1 MEDEERQKKLEAGKA
16 KLAEYRQRKAQADGQ
31 SRPRRKKKGS
41 RAKEADPTGD
51 EGDPDPPRSGQG
63 GTPAPPAEFTISRTL
78 RSGETVKHDQT
89 YTIEPESEV
98 STTAED
104 CSSEV
109 NGCHVVTESTK
120 GSRKD
125 VTWEEELLLSGPH
138 SEHEGLDS
146 QTRLQMVEDELAVK
160 SQEVEEL
167 RRKLQDIRATFGA
180 EGVQQLQDFEAAIKD
195 RDGIIT
201 QLTANLQ
208 QARKEKDEIMREFL
222 EMTEQS
228 QKLQIQFQQLQA
240 GETLRNTSHSSTA
253 ADLLHAKQQ
262 IVTYQQQIHERD
274 AELQGQRERSQ
285 QQLLRINRLQDQ
297 LAQNETLVRTLE
309 ESYAQKLNEKDLLIT
324 KQRELI
330 SEQESSL
337 TRLKEELTASQKT
350 SGELNTQVAASN
362 QELESYRSELAGS
375 KQRERRSS
383 EEIQQLMATVE
394 DLQKRCHKESQSE
407 SDILQRVE
415 GDLEKKMEQ
424 LRAELDE
431 MYGQQIVQMKQELR
445 LQHSQEMEK
454 LMERHKVELERVGAR
469 PAVDPEQVSTLNNTI
484 GEMQQTLRDAQMQEE
499 EANRKLNRVSE
510 EKLSLQSQ
518 VDDLLKDL
526 RAAKGR
532 AERASQSI
540 SFQEKKLSEAEKL
553 HGIIGDLR
561 AQLAAMAEATKELEV
576 KHESEVTN
584 YKIKLEMMEREKD
597 AVLDLMAESQEAE
610 LERLRTQLL
619 FSHEEELVKLREDL
633 QRENLLNIENLKD
646 ELASK
651 HKQGLEKVQRS
662 LEEQLRIARSE
673 KDGVQSERDTLV
685 LEITVLRNQLNESL
699 ENDKSEELTL
709 RLGELEAEI
718 AELRKEGVEK
728 GTFEREIQELIC
740 RNDHLEKQGK
750 EREASWQ
757 QIRKELES
765 ENMAFKEANMTITQE
780 SLHARE
786 ENEHLTAEIDQLNKR
801 INDLEREAEA
811 QRNTFSFAEK
821 NFEVN
826 YQELK
831 DEYACLASSKV
842 ELEKKLQ
849 KKILGYEA
857 RLRDLHLQICEQRG
871 HEERAGEQQD
881 GTRKTREMD
890 EDFYDAVEVLE
901 KDAFELMEKLEVA
914 EREKDGLLLQLV
926 DVSQQLA
933 SKESRVEELEVKLEA
948 VREENRR
955 SVVWREQEPL
965 QQRGGESL
973 SGDPPGHAVFQEEK
987 AFTLQ
992 SSLQPVKEQS
1002 AEEQRAVL
1010 EPGAPGGAPVE
1021 SSPAAPALPSDGESP
1036 RQRGA
1041 AEVSL
1046 HVKLQEKERAL
1057 AAAEQEIR
1065 DLKENL
1071 RMLRAWRTEDG
1082 QEMGEPG
1089 SAVVSEDEF
1098 SLQMEAQRISLSQI
1112 HAAQLELLQESLQA
1126 EREAALRSLELEL
1139 RTSHWRELERLRE
1152 ALDLK
1157 GDGSD
1162 PSEWPEACLGQ
1173 VERLKAELQ
1182 EQRAQ
1187 LEERHGLEIEHLR
1200 SYHQQQAKEAEER
1213 YGAEILL
1220 LQHQVQE
1227 LAGDKVLSRISA
1239 AMPSSGPEKMEE
1251 SEEIKLEDVEMETEL
1266 MQLLKPMGLSTQLQA
1281 LRKALHDKYL
1291 QEVAFLR
1298 EEHRTE
1304 LEHLAQGPG
1313 ADGPDPASLM
1323 ESLEKQ
1329 HQEKVEVEIAKV
1341 IVQMSVE
1348 FAQQTERARLAKR
1361 ARETSSGIQTQ
1372 SEELDWQDARDGGE
1386 LEEVDAASCP
1396 LGRPRELQ
1404 EAGAGPPMAK
1414 AAQEVT
1420 LKALQQELG
1429 QQDLEH
1435 QQALEVLR
1443 VTHTEQLE
1451 LQRDQQ
1457 LQLSAELEQLRAQ
1470 LAQREAELKD
1480 LSPDDGVMAADESRA
1495 PPKPVSTTRSS
1506 GTQTEP
1512 TSVEPEEGGRETPR
1526 GGGAKPTATFPA
1538 SDEPEPPSTDVI
1550 TTERNLLRKANAT
1563 LWQVLSDVLKTTRAA
1578 EETIGR
1584 HVEGLLEASSRG
1596 QPRHRSAW
1604 QRAEAEPIKPRG
1616 DALAADPG
1624 GDASSNTFC
1633 GSESRVGDAGT
1644 WSLVTESDEGLEMP
1658 QQLVEELLF
1667 RPELQLEN
1675 EEDLMNISSRLQ
1687 AAVEKLLIAINKTT
1701 DQLEHAR
1708 VAQTELMRESFR
1720 RNEEMHDLLRRQEEL
1735 QEQLV
1740 EEAKVREQLAMELH
1754 RAEGLIDGYTDE
1766 RTTSEARLREKEELQ
1781 LHLEQELRVTGSRLQ
1796 ELEQERQQM
1805 EQERELLARQQGA
1818 MRGVAGP
1825 RELCL
1830 VEAAVDAAPEAGLL
1844 EETEKL
1850 MKEKVEVQLQAEKD
1864 NSDLQKQV
1872 KCLEM
1877 EVEEQVNK
1885 AIELEEDHR
1894 AESSDLRQQIQALE
1908 KQLENNR
1915 KFLDEQAVD
1924 REHERDV
1931 FQQEITKL
1939 EVQLKNT
1946 VKQQSSNDERTRE
1959 VDQLT
1964 TQLKEKSDWC
1974 SELLLGSEQLQRDIQ
1989 ERNEEI
1995 EKLEGRV
2002 RELEQALLASAESPR
2017 KGEDQRQMI
2026 LMQKTDDSSLEA
2038 QLQTEREALDRKE
2051 KEISNLEE
2059 QLEQFREELENKSE
2073 EVQQL
2078 QMQLEIQRKELK
2090 TQQED
2095 LEHKSGLLKVL
2106 EEKDRQIALLNQQ
2119 LSMLQKMGTAPNNKM
2134 IEEKNELLRELEAQ
2148 VECLKSEQEHLRRN
2162 NELEVDQLHDVI
2174 EKLQQELLKIEHKSS
2189 EEYLPDT
2196 EDLSGATREEISFS
2210 KEEFDEMKQ
2219 KIDETTQELN
2229 TLKANHNSLLEKC
2242 RGLEEEKLDVLSAK
2256 ENERSHVEELEEALQ
2271 EKTAVAVVM
2280 QAQIQALEQ
2289 SASSKVADLTKRVE
2303 ELEACV
2309 EEKDSELTDCRLRVE
2324 QAQAEAA
2331 ALQLKISSLE
2341 DKLRDKMAGLLVS
2354 QAQLTKELCGQTS
2367 EAVGLLEFC
2376 PREAGK
2382 DAFEG
2387 PSSIPETPEEVR
2399 EGRRTPVAK
2408 VVRLAEK
2415 LKDLEEC
2422 LREIQKDQEL
2432 QKHLLFSSEEEVVE
2446 YEKRLAVLMNLLNQ
2460 MTAKSIHRKSP
2471 PLSTESSSLGE
2482 EDPATDSGLLLEMQE
2497 ERQEAAAIR
2506 EELRTYREQSERL
2519 EKELQVKELTI
2530 SQLQE
2535 DLQKKC
2541 DGVSKE
2547 SELLQELHEVRR
2559 EAAVTKEELSAYRER
2574 SEQLQKEMEEREM
2587 AIAGL
2592 REDLQRVSD
2601 IERKEA
2607 STAKSELLKELQEVR
2622 EEAAAAKEELNTYR
2636 ERSDKLREELQL
2648 RDASL
2653 AKLQEELQQVGA
2665 ALARTQEEP
2674 SSQKEE
2680 KGGKLKAVEETQASS
2695 PEEMPSPVR
2704 KNSMSQTDRPSVS
2717 SGGVQ
2722 TERLVFMDA
2731 GAQADLATPGP
2742 DASEEIA
2749 EVISEYDE
2757 RIGQM
2762 QELHAAEIMDM
2773 EARHI
2778 SESEALK
2785 AEAQMLQQECQTL
2798 KVVIE
2803 KLRTAESVSS
2813 RPEQP
2818 VLSQSRDEYTS
2829 ESGSDWSQHTCDVS
2843 SLNQEFRSTP
2853 EGGRRDNGTGQG
2865 SMEILP
2871 DRIKSL
2877 LREVHQEGM
2886 QVLSLSELPLLEGEQ
2901 PATPPRPQ
2909 GWLREREALLASIN
2923 SLKALIS
2930 RMQASRD
2937 EQSGQSGEGATD
2949 WRAELLRAVQQVL
2962 VSERGVLKSA
2972 LYARLEQLDTSDVV
2986 VHLNQLERRLSE
2998 QEAQHRE
3005 AVEILRGAERRSLLM
3020 EVQQLRSQMQL
3031 VQQEPG
3037 QIKISVLRPAQSPSP
3052 GERDRQ
3058 EGQGTPSGAGA
3069 SQDLRGLPA
3078 DRMVLDELK
3087 GELAQTKLELETTL
3101 KAQHKYLKALES
3113 LRSEVTEKVA
3123 EVDRLTEAL
3132 ASEQRKSRE
3141 LQWAFEKEKCKR
3153 DKNEKQEQEELED
3166 LRLALEEQQSR
3177 VAQLSESLKQQQG
3190 LTAQLQ
3196 RDVDTGRAQLSRV
3209 QSRASELRVQLES
3222 ARARAL
3228 ELAGALER
3236 ERETRQQRG
3245 AGDPEAEEGAQS
3257 TGALLEALQVQLEEK
3272 HGRLVHLVEEVER
3285 YKLEASQAELQRE
3298 EDERANRINTQQEQ
3312 EAQLKVLQAKV
3323 KELQRLVLQ
3332 LQQEK
3337 NRLENKVEEL
3347 QASAR
3352 HAEAGDPKE
3361 TPWPIASTEDPWKG
3375 ESQPSDRTRDWVLR
3389 QKVSDVLTA
3398 DSGTGSP
3405 EAPAGGATPAES
3417 QHVAAIVNRL
3427 QLIATKIRS
3436 MVNRM
3441 PVDEVDS
3448 KALVWLQ
3455 GSVQNV
3461 ISLVQQLPAIP
3472 PVPES
3477 AMASGPSSSLT
3488 ERLLRQNA
3496 ELTGFVSRLT
3506 EEKNDLR
3513 NSLLRLEEEQR
3524 VHRQRCLGMGEQTSR
3539 RAMDDQAAL
3548 SALLSSEREAWARER
3563 NRLQKSL
3570 RQAEA
3575 EVSRLRAEIR
3585 TDSLRDVAGP
3595 EADTAALKR
3604 IYGKYLRAESFRKA
3618 LIYQKKYLL
3627 LLLGGFQEC
3636 EEATLSLIARMGGRP
3651 LHSGLEAISQRR
3663 RGFTRFRSAVRV
3675 SIALT
3680 RMRFLVRRWQRATG
3694 SGSSSSS
3701 SVNRNGLAQIAGSE
3715 VRIDSPFLH
3724 AGGLEVCGERRGT
3737 SRGRTGPESPRFH
3750 TVTDAGT
3757 LACSH
3762 LQNYDPDR
3770 ALTDYISRLEA
3781 LQRRLGSV
3789 QSGSSCAQLHFGIR
3803 R

>member
-1 MEDEERQKKLEAGKA
+1 
-16 KLAEYRQRKAQADGQ
+16 
-31 SRPRRKKKGS
+31 
-41 RAKEADPTGD
+41 
-51 EGDPDPPRSGQG
+51 
-63 GTPAPPAEFTISRTL
+63 
-78 RSGETVKHDQT
+78 
-89 YTIEPESEV
+89 
-98 STTAED
+98 
-104 CSSEV
+104 
-109 NGCHVVTESTK
+109 
-120 GSRKD
+120 
-125 VTWEEELLLSGPH
+125 
-138 SEHEGLDS
+138 
-146 QTRLQMVEDELAVK
+146 
-160 SQEVEEL
+160 
-167 RRKLQDIRATFGA
+167 
-180 EGVQQLQDFEAAIKD
+180 
-195 RDGIIT
+195 
-201 QLTANLQ
+201 
-208 QARKEKDEIMREFL
+208 MREFL

-228 QKLQIQFQQLQA
+228 QKLQIQFQQVSTSMFFRAVIYLRLSHFSPQTCLIFAGSPSTAGLIDPRVSACAFISVTKLQA

-955 SVVWREQEPL
+955 SVVRREQEPL

-1046 HVKLQEKERAL
+1046 HVELQEKDRAL

-1089 SAVVSEDEF
+1089 SGVVSEDEF

-1139 RTSHWRELERLRE
+1139 RASHWRELERLRE

-1157 GDGSD
+1157 GDVSD

-1281 LRKALHDKYL
+1281 LRKALRDKYL

-1304 LEHLAQGPG
+1304 LEPLAQGPG

-1624 GDASSNTFC
+1624 GGQCVPYAPGKPKQRTRAA
-1633 GSESRVGDAGT
+1633 SRVCRLAACT
-1644 WSLVTESDEGLEMP
+1644 VRTLVVSFLSLKLVTD
-1658 QQLVEELLF
+1658 
-1667 RPELQLEN
+1667 
-1675 EEDLMNISSRLQ
+1675 
-1687 AAVEKLLIAINKTT
+1687 
-1701 DQLEHAR
+1701 
-1708 VAQTELMRESFR
+1708 
-1720 RNEEMHDLLRRQEEL
+1720 
-1735 QEQLV
+1735 
-1740 EEAKVREQLAMELH
+1740 
-1754 RAEGLIDGYTDE
+1754 
-1766 RTTSEARLREKEELQ
+1766 
-1781 LHLEQELRVTGSRLQ
+1781 
-1796 ELEQERQQM
+1796 
-1805 EQERELLARQQGA
+1805 
-1818 MRGVAGP
+1818 
-1825 RELCL
+1825 
-1830 VEAAVDAAPEAGLL
+1830 
-1844 EETEKL
+1844 
-1850 MKEKVEVQLQAEKD
+1850 
-1864 NSDLQKQV
+1864 
-1872 KCLEM
+1872 
-1877 EVEEQVNK
+1877 
-1885 AIELEEDHR
+1885 
-1894 AESSDLRQQIQALE
+1894 
-1908 KQLENNR
+1908 
-1915 KFLDEQAVD
+1915 
-1924 REHERDV
+1924 
-1931 FQQEITKL
+1931 
-1939 EVQLKNT
+1939 
-1946 VKQQSSNDERTRE
+1946 
-1959 VDQLT
+1959 
-1964 TQLKEKSDWC
+1964 
-1974 SELLLGSEQLQRDIQ
+1974 
-1989 ERNEEI
+1989 
-1995 EKLEGRV
+1995 
-2002 RELEQALLASAESPR
+2002 
-2017 KGEDQRQMI
+2017 
-2026 LMQKTDDSSLEA
+2026 
-2038 QLQTEREALDRKE
+2038 
-2051 KEISNLEE
+2051 
-2059 QLEQFREELENKSE
+2059 
-2073 EVQQL
+2073 
-2078 QMQLEIQRKELK
+2078 
-2090 TQQED
+2090 
-2095 LEHKSGLLKVL
+2095 
-2106 EEKDRQIALLNQQ
+2106 
-2119 LSMLQKMGTAPNNKM
+2119 
-2134 IEEKNELLRELEAQ
+2134 
-2148 VECLKSEQEHLRRN
+2148 
-2162 NELEVDQLHDVI
+2162 
-2174 EKLQQELLKIEHKSS
+2174 
-2189 EEYLPDT
+2189 
-2196 EDLSGATREEISFS
+2196 
-2210 KEEFDEMKQ
+2210 
-2219 KIDETTQELN
+2219 
-2229 TLKANHNSLLEKC
+2229 
-2242 RGLEEEKLDVLSAK
+2242 
-2256 ENERSHVEELEEALQ
+2256 
-2271 EKTAVAVVM
+2271 
-2280 QAQIQALEQ
+2280 
-2289 SASSKVADLTKRVE
+2289 
-2303 ELEACV
+2303 
-2309 EEKDSELTDCRLRVE
+2309 
-2324 QAQAEAA
+2324 
-2331 ALQLKISSLE
+2331 
-2341 DKLRDKMAGLLVS
+2341 
-2354 QAQLTKELCGQTS
+2354 
-2367 EAVGLLEFC
+2367 
-2376 PREAGK
+2376 
-2382 DAFEG
+2382 
-2387 PSSIPETPEEVR
+2387 
-2399 EGRRTPVAK
+2399 
-2408 VVRLAEK
+2408 
-2415 LKDLEEC
+2415 
-2422 LREIQKDQEL
+2422 
-2432 QKHLLFSSEEEVVE
+2432 
-2446 YEKRLAVLMNLLNQ
+2446 
-2460 MTAKSIHRKSP
+2460 
-2471 PLSTESSSLGE
+2471 
-2482 EDPATDSGLLLEMQE
+2482 
-2497 ERQEAAAIR
+2497 
-2506 EELRTYREQSERL
+2506 
-2519 EKELQVKELTI
+2519 
-2530 SQLQE
+2530 
-2535 DLQKKC
+2535 
-2541 DGVSKE
+2541 
-2547 SELLQELHEVRR
+2547 
-2559 EAAVTKEELSAYRER
+2559 
-2574 SEQLQKEMEEREM
+2574 
-2587 AIAGL
+2587 
-2592 REDLQRVSD
+2592 
-2601 IERKEA
+2601 
-2607 STAKSELLKELQEVR
+2607 
-2622 EEAAAAKEELNTYR
+2622 
-2636 ERSDKLREELQL
+2636 
-2648 RDASL
+2648 
-2653 AKLQEELQQVGA
+2653 
-2665 ALARTQEEP
+2665 
-2674 SSQKEE
+2674 
-2680 KGGKLKAVEETQASS
+2680 
-2695 PEEMPSPVR
+2695 
-2704 KNSMSQTDRPSVS
+2704 
-2717 SGGVQ
+2717 
-2722 TERLVFMDA
+2722 
-2731 GAQADLATPGP
+2731 
-2742 DASEEIA
+2742 
-2749 EVISEYDE
+2749 
-2757 RIGQM
+2757 
-2762 QELHAAEIMDM
+2762 
-2773 EARHI
+2773 
-2778 SESEALK
+2778 
-2785 AEAQMLQQECQTL
+2785 
-2798 KVVIE
+2798 
-2803 KLRTAESVSS
+2803 
-2813 RPEQP
+2813 
-2818 VLSQSRDEYTS
+2818 
-2829 ESGSDWSQHTCDVS
+2829 
-2843 SLNQEFRSTP
+2843 
-2853 EGGRRDNGTGQG
+2853 
-2865 SMEILP
+2865 
-2871 DRIKSL
+2871 
-2877 LREVHQEGM
+2877 
-2886 QVLSLSELPLLEGEQ
+2886 
-2901 PATPPRPQ
+2901 
-2909 GWLREREALLASIN
+2909 
-2923 SLKALIS
+2923 
-2930 RMQASRD
+2930 
-2937 EQSGQSGEGATD
+2937 
-2949 WRAELLRAVQQVL
+2949 
-2962 VSERGVLKSA
+2962 
-2972 LYARLEQLDTSDVV
+2972 
-2986 VHLNQLERRLSE
+2986 
-2998 QEAQHRE
+2998 
-3005 AVEILRGAERRSLLM
+3005 
-3020 EVQQLRSQMQL
+3020 
-3031 VQQEPG
+3031 
-3037 QIKISVLRPAQSPSP
+3037 
-3052 GERDRQ
+3052 
-3058 EGQGTPSGAGA
+3058 
-3069 SQDLRGLPA
+3069 
-3078 DRMVLDELK
+3078 
-3087 GELAQTKLELETTL
+3087 
-3101 KAQHKYLKALES
+3101 
-3113 LRSEVTEKVA
+3113 
-3123 EVDRLTEAL
+3123 
-3132 ASEQRKSRE
+3132 
-3141 LQWAFEKEKCKR
+3141 
-3153 DKNEKQEQEELED
+3153 
-3166 LRLALEEQQSR
+3166 
-3177 VAQLSESLKQQQG
+3177 
-3190 LTAQLQ
+3190 
-3196 RDVDTGRAQLSRV
+3196 
-3209 QSRASELRVQLES
+3209 
-3222 ARARAL
+3222 
-3228 ELAGALER
+3228 
-3236 ERETRQQRG
+3236 
-3245 AGDPEAEEGAQS
+3245 
-3257 TGALLEALQVQLEEK
+3257 
-3272 HGRLVHLVEEVER
+3272 
-3285 YKLEASQAELQRE
+3285 
-3298 EDERANRINTQQEQ
+3298 
-3312 EAQLKVLQAKV
+3312 
-3323 KELQRLVLQ
+3323 
-3332 LQQEK
+3332 
-3337 NRLENKVEEL
+3337 
-3347 QASAR
+3347 
-3352 HAEAGDPKE
+3352 
-3361 TPWPIASTEDPWKG
+3361 
-3375 ESQPSDRTRDWVLR
+3375 
-3389 QKVSDVLTA
+3389 
-3398 DSGTGSP
+3398 
-3405 EAPAGGATPAES
+3405 
-3417 QHVAAIVNRL
+3417 
-3427 QLIATKIRS
+3427 
-3436 MVNRM
+3436 
-3441 PVDEVDS
+3441 
-3448 KALVWLQ
+3448 
-3455 GSVQNV
+3455 
-3461 ISLVQQLPAIP
+3461 
-3472 PVPES
+3472 
-3477 AMASGPSSSLT
+3477 
-3488 ERLLRQNA
+3488 
-3496 ELTGFVSRLT
+3496 
-3506 EEKNDLR
+3506 
-3513 NSLLRLEEEQR
+3513 
-3524 VHRQRCLGMGEQTSR
+3524 
-3539 RAMDDQAAL
+3539 
-3548 SALLSSEREAWARER
+3548 
-3563 NRLQKSL
+3563 
-3570 RQAEA
+3570 
-3575 EVSRLRAEIR
+3575 
-3585 TDSLRDVAGP
+3585 
-3595 EADTAALKR
+3595 
-3604 IYGKYLRAESFRKA
+3604 
-3618 LIYQKKYLL
+3618 
-3627 LLLGGFQEC
+3627 
-3636 EEATLSLIARMGGRP
+3636 
-3651 LHSGLEAISQRR
+3651 
-3663 RGFTRFRSAVRV
+3663 
-3675 SIALT
+3675 
-3680 RMRFLVRRWQRATG
+3680 
-3694 SGSSSSS
+3694 
-3701 SVNRNGLAQIAGSE
+3701 
-3715 VRIDSPFLH
+3715 
-3724 AGGLEVCGERRGT
+3724 
-3737 SRGRTGPESPRFH
+3737 
-3750 TVTDAGT
+3750 
-3757 LACSH
+3757 
-3762 LQNYDPDR
+3762 
-3770 ALTDYISRLEA
+3770 
-3781 LQRRLGSV
+3781 
-3789 QSGSSCAQLHFGIR
+3789 
-3803 R
+3803 

>member
-31 SRPRRKKKGS
+31 NRPRRKKKGS
-41 RAKEADPTGD
+41 RAKEADPAGD

-63 GTPAPPAEFTISRTL
+63 GTPAPPTEFTISRTL
-78 RSGETVKHDQT
+78 RSGETVKHGQT

-109 NGCHVVTESTK
+109 NGCHAVTESAK
-120 GSRKD
+120 GSRED
-125 VTWEEELLLSGPH
+125 VAWEEDLLLSGLH

-167 RRKLQDIRATFGA
+167 RRELQDIRATFGT

-228 QKLQIQFQQLQA
+228 QRLQIQFQQLQA
-240 GETLRNTSHSSTA
+240 GETLRNTSHSSTT

-309 ESYAQKLNEKDLLIT
+309 ESYAQKLDEKDLLIT

-337 TRLKEELTASQKT
+337 TRLKEELTASQKM
-350 SGELNTQVAASN
+350 SGELNTQVAARN

-383 EEIQQLMATVE
+383 EEIHQLMATVE
-394 DLQKRCHKESQSE
+394 DLQKRCHRESQSE

-454 LMERHKVELERVGAR
+454 LKERHRVELERVGAR
-469 PAVDPEQVSTLNNTI
+469 PAVNPEQVSTLNKTI
-484 GEMQQTLRDAQMQEE
+484 GEMQQMLRESQMQEE
-499 EANRKLNRVSE
+499 EANRELSRVSE

-532 AERASQSI
+532 VERASQSI

-553 HGIIGDLR
+553 HGVIGDLQ
-561 AQLAAMAEATKELEV
+561 AQLAAMAEATKELEA

-597 AVLDLMAESQEAE
+597 AVLDMMAESQEAE
-610 LERLRTQLL
+610 LERLRTHLL

-673 KDGVQSERDTLV
+673 KDGVQSERDALV
-685 LEITVLRNQLNESL
+685 LDITALRNQLNESL

-718 AELRKEGVEK
+718 VELRKEGEEK
-728 GTFEREIQELIC
+728 GTLEREIQELLC
-740 RNDHLEKQGK
+740 QNDHLEKQGK
-750 EREASWQ
+750 EREASSQ
-757 QIRKELES
+757 QIHKELES
-765 ENMAFKEANMTITQE
+765 ENMALKEANRAVTQE
-780 SLHARE
+780 SLNTRE
-786 ENEHLTAEIDQLNKR
+786 ENEHLTTAVDQLNKR
-801 INDLEREAEA
+801 ISDLEREAEA

-842 ELEKKLQ
+842 ELEEKLQ

-857 RLRDLHLQICEQRG
+857 RLRDLHSQICEQRG
-871 HEERAGEQQD
+871 HKDRAGEQQG
-881 GTRKTREMD
+881 GTGKSHEMD

-914 EREKDGLLLQLV
+914 EREKGGLLLQLTG
-926 DVSQQLA
+926 VSQQLA

-955 SVVWREQEPL
+955 IVERREQECL

-973 SGDPPGHAVFQEEK
+973 SGYPSGHAVFHEEK
-987 AFTLQ
+987 AVTLQ
-992 SSLQPVKEQS
+992 SSLQPVEKQS
-1002 AEEQRAVL
+1002 AGEQRVAL
-1010 EPGAPGGAPVE
+1010 EPGAPRGAPVE
-1021 SSPAAPALPSDGESP
+1021 RSPATPALPSDGESP

-1041 AEVSL
+1041 AEDSL
-1046 HVKLQEKERAL
+1046 HVELQEKERAL

-1065 DLKENL
+1065 DLKETL

-1082 QEMGEPG
+1082 QEVGELG
-1089 SAVVSEDEF
+1089 SGVVSEDEF
-1098 SLQMEAQRISLSQI
+1098 RLQMEAQRISLSQI
-1112 HAAQLELLQESLQA
+1112 HAAQLELQQESLQA
-1126 EREAALRSLELEL
+1126 EREASLRGLELEL
-1139 RTSHWRELERLRE
+1139 RASHWRELERLRE

-1162 PSEWPEACLGQ
+1162 PSEWSEACLGQ
-1173 VERLKAELQ
+1173 VERLKAEFQ
-1182 EQRAQ
+1182 EQQTQ
-1187 LEERHGLEIEHLR
+1187 LEEQHGLEIERLR
-1200 SYHQQQAKEAEER
+1200 SHYQQQAKEAEER

-1220 LQHQVQE
+1220 LQHRVQE
-1227 LAGDKVLSRISA
+1227 LAGDEALSRLSA
-1239 AMPSSGPEKMEE
+1239 ETPSSGLEMMEE

-1266 MQLLKPMGLSTQLQA
+1266 TQLLKPMGLSTQLQA

-1291 QEVAFLR
+1291 QEVAALR

-1304 LEHLAQGPG
+1304 LEQLAPPPAAQGPG
-1313 ADGPDPASLM
+1313 VDGSDPASLM

-1329 HQEKVEVEIAKV
+1329 QQEKVEVEIAKV

-1372 SEELDWQDARDGGE
+1372 SEELGWQDAGE
-1386 LEEVDAASCP
+1386 LEEVDAAACP
-1396 LGRPRELQ
+1396 LGCPGELQ
-1404 EAGAGPPMAK
+1404 EAGGSLPMEK
-1414 AAQEVT
+1414 AAQQVT

-1429 QQDLEH
+1429 QQELEH
-1435 QQALEVLR
+1435 RQALEVLR
-1443 VTHTEQLE
+1443 VTHAEQLE

-1457 LQLSAELEQLRAQ
+1457 LQLSAELQQLRAQ
-1470 LAQREAELKD
+1470 LAQRDAELKD
-1480 LSPDDGVMAADESRA
+1480 LSPDDGVMAADESRE
-1495 PPKPVSTTRSS
+1495 PPKSVPTTQSS

-1512 TSVEPEEGGRETPR
+1512 TSEETEESGRETPR
-1526 GGGAKPTATFPA
+1526 AGGAKPTAPFPA
-1538 SDEPEPPSTDVI
+1538 SDEPEPPPTDVI

-1584 HVEGLLEASSRG
+1584 HVEGLLETSSRG

-1604 QRAEAEPIKPRG
+1604 QRAAVEPSKPRG

-1624 GDASSNTFC
+1624 GDASSDTFC
-1633 GSESRVGDAGT
+1633 GSKSGVGDA

-1675 EEDLMNISSRLQ
+1675 EEDLMNVSSRLQ
-1687 AAVEKLLIAINKTT
+1687 AAVEKLLVAINKTT

-1766 RTTSEARLREKEELQ
+1766 RATLETRLREKEELQ
-1781 LHLEQELRVTGSRLQ
+1781 LHLEQELRVTGSRLR
-1796 ELEQERQQM
+1796 ELEQEREQM

-1818 MRGVAGP
+1818 MRGAAGP
-1825 RELCL
+1825 RELC
-1830 VEAAVDAAPEAGLL
+1830 LL

-1877 EVEEQVNK
+1877 ELEEQVNK
-1885 AIELEEDHR
+1885 AIELEEAHR
-1894 AESSDLRQQIQALE
+1894 SESSDLRQQIQALE

-1939 EVQLKNT
+1939 EVQLKNSM
-1946 VKQQSSNDERTRE
+1946 KQQSSNEERTRE

-1964 TQLKEKSDWC
+1964 IQLKEKSDWC

-2002 RELEQALLASAESPR
+2002 RELEQALLTSAESPR
-2017 KGEDQRQMI
+2017 KGEDQRQTV

-2038 QLQTEREALDRKE
+2038 LLQTEREALDRKE

-2078 QMQLEIQRKELK
+2078 QMQLEIQRKELN

-2119 LSMLQKMGTAPNNKM
+2119 LSMLQKMETAPDNKM
-2134 IEEKNELLRELEAQ
+2134 IEEKNELLRELETQ
-2148 VECLKSEQEHLRRN
+2148 VECLKSEQERLRRN
-2162 NELEVDQLHDVI
+2162 NELEVDQLNDVI
-2174 EKLQQELLKIEHKSS
+2174 EKLQQELSKIEHKSS
-2189 EEYLPDT
+2189 EEYLPDA
-2196 EDLSGATREEISFS
+2196 EDLSGASREEVSLS

-2271 EKTAVAVVM
+2271 EKTAAAVVM

-2324 QAQAEAA
+2324 QAQAEAV
-2331 ALQLKISSLE
+2331 ALQLKISILE
-2341 DKLRDKMAGLLVS
+2341 DKLRDKMASLLVS
-2354 QAQLTKELCGQTS
+2354 QAQLSAVQLQSEEAQTKELCGQTS
-2367 EAVGLLEFC
+2367 EAESLLEFC
-2376 PREAGK
+2376 PCEAREE
-2382 DAFEG
+2382 AFEG

-2399 EGRRTPVAK
+2399 EARRTPVAK
-2408 VVRLAEK
+2408 VVHLVEK
-2415 LKDLEEC
+2415 LKDLEDG
-2422 LREIQKDQEL
+2422 LREILKDQEL
-2432 QKHLLFSSEEEVVE
+2432 QKHLLSSSEEEVVE
-2446 YEKRLAVLMNLLNQ
+2446 YEKRLAVIMSLLNR

-2471 PLSTESSSLGE
+2471 PLSTESSSLKE
-2482 EDPATDSGLLLEMQE
+2482 EDPATDSGLLLEMRE
-2497 ERQEAAAIR
+2497 VRQEAAAVR

-2535 DLQKKC
+2535 DLQKTC
-2541 DGVSKE
+2541 DSVSKE
-2547 SELLQELHEVRR
+2547 TELLQELHEVRR

-2587 AIAGL
+2587 AIADL
-2592 REDLQRVSD
+2592 KEDLQRVSD

-2607 STAKSELLKELQEVR
+2607 SAAESELLKELQEVR
-2622 EEAAAAKEELNTYR
+2622 EEAAATKEELNSYR
-2636 ERSDKLREELQL
+2636 ERSDKLKEELQL

-2653 AKLQEELQQVGA
+2653 AKLQQELQQVGA
-2665 ALARTQEEP
+2665 ALARTQEDP

-2695 PEEMPSPVR
+2695 PEELPSPVR
-2704 KNSMSQTDRPSVS
+2704 KNSMCQTDRPSIS
-2717 SGGVQ
+2717 SGGSQ

-2731 GAQADLATPGP
+2731 GAQADLAVPGP

-2749 EVISEYDE
+2749 EVIGEYDE

-2785 AEAQMLQQECQTL
+2785 GEAQLLQQECQTL
-2798 KVVIE
+2798 KIVIE

-2818 VLSQSRDEYTS
+2818 VLSRSRDEYTS

-2853 EGGRRDNGTGQG
+2853 EGGRRDNETGQG
-2865 SMEILP
+2865 SIDVLP

-2909 GWLREREALLASIN
+2909 GWLREREALLASID

-2930 RMQASRD
+2930 RMQTSRE
-2937 EQSGQSGEGATD
+2937 EQPGEGATD
-2949 WRAELLRAVQQVL
+2949 WRSELLRAVQQVL

-2972 LYARLEQLDTSDVV
+2972 LYARLEQLDTSDMV

-3005 AVEILRGAERRSLLM
+3005 ALEILGGAERRSLLM
-3020 EVQQLRSQMQL
+3020 EVQHLRAQMQM

-3037 QIKISVLRPAQSPSP
+3037 QMKISVLRPAQSPSP

-3058 EGQGTPSGAGA
+3058 EGQGTPSSAGA

-3078 DRMVLDELK
+3078 ERMVLDELK

-3113 LRSEVTEKVA
+3113 LRSEVAEKVA

-3132 ASEQRKSRE
+3132 ASEQRRSRE

-3153 DKNEKQEQEELED
+3153 DKYEKEEQEELED

-3177 VAQLSESLKQQQG
+3177 AVQLSESLDQQQG

-3196 RDVDTGRAQLSRV
+3196 REVETGRAQLSRV

-3236 ERETRQQRG
+3236 ERETRQQHG

-3257 TGALLEALQVQLEEK
+3257 TGALLEALRAQLDEK
-3272 HGRLVHLVEEVER
+3272 HGRLVRLVEEVER

-3352 HAEAGDPKE
+3352 SAEAGDP
-3361 TPWPIASTEDPWKG
+3361 TGTLQEDPWKG

-3448 KALVWLQ
+3448 KALAWLQ

-3477 AMASGPSSSLT
+3477 VMASGPSSSLT

-3524 VHRQRCLGMGEQTSR
+3524 EHRQRCLGTGEQTSR
-3539 RAMDDQAAL
+3539 RAVDDQAAL

-3563 NRLQKSL
+3563 SRLQKSL

-3575 EVSRLRAEIR
+3575 EVSRLKAEIR

-3651 LHSGLEAISQRR
+3651 PHSGLEAISQRR

-3701 SVNRNGLAQIAGSE
+3701 SVNRNGLAQIAGNE

-3789 QSGSSCAQLHFGIR
+3789 QSGSSYAQLHFGIR